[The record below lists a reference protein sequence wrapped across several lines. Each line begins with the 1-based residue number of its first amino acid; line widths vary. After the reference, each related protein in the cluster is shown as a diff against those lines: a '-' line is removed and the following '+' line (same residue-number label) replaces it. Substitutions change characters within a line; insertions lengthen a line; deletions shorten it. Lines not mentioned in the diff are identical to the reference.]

1 MARVELILPKMG
13 ESVTEAT
20 LISWSKNVGD
30 MVEMDE
36 TIVEIA
42 TDKVDSEV
50 PSTHEGKLVEIIFQV
65 EIINLSI
72 LLQQ

>member
-30 MVEMDE
+30 MVEMDQ
-36 TIVEIA
+36 
-42 TDKVDSEV
+42 
-50 PSTHEGKLVEIIFQV
+50 GYCR
-65 EIINLSI
+65 NCYR
-72 LLQQ
+72 